1 MMGEWRPVCDDGW
14 DVNAA
19 TVVCKEHNISTEGIV
34 GSICV
39 YTPKSVLVFTN
50 AATIPMLRSYYSTE
64 PSVHYWLDDIRCNG
78 DELSLLNCTHAP
90 PGVHDCGPYER
101 AGVACETHL
110 IHLPLSLLRV
120 WCLCTPGNGT
130 QRPQTEPIQ
139 NMTINGPTHHGIK
152 VEG

>member
-101 AGVACETHL
+101 AGVACETTSSTFPCHYYVCGVCVL
-110 IHLPLSLLRV
+110 QAMAHRGLRQSLFR
-120 WCLCTPGNGT
+120 T
-130 QRPQTEPIQ
+130 
-139 NMTINGPTHHGIK
+139 
-152 VEG
+152 